1 MLHVKDASQL
11 KTIYRCLSM
20 LASYLIWNDLSAYLY
35 VREINMIYYKSYTIS
50 DSVSDSFLITTLSK
64 VDSCNQNK
72 QGAV

>member
-1 MLHVKDASQL
+1 
-11 KTIYRCLSM
+11 M

-50 DSVSDSFLITTLSK
+50 DSVSDSFLISTLSK